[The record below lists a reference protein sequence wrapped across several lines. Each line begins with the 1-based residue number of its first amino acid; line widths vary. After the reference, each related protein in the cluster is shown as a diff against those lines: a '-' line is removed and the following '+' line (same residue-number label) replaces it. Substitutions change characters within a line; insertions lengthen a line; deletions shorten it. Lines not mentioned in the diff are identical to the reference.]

1 MWSCGWCFWGP
12 GVCLGLGVVWGLCG
26 YWGVFCVW
34 EVLECG
40 GCLGLGALL
49 PPPAPPFG
57 RGPPSLRCRGDPK
70 AAAPLYFSPLP
81 PPHSNPQLEAQGS
94 EGETGGGVSMA
105 PLHLGTP
112 SPPGGHGVGVTWGG

>member
-49 PPPAPPFG
+49 PPPPLPPLG
-57 RGPPSLRCRGDPK
+57 GVPHPCGAVETPKPPPRCTSPPS
-70 AAAPLYFSPLP
+70 

-112 SPPGGHGVGVTWGG
+112 SPPPGDTGWG

>member
-1 MWSCGWCFWGP
+1 MFVELRVVLLGSR
-12 GVCLGLGVVWGLCG
+12 GVFGAGGCLGAVRIL
-26 YWGVFCVW
+26 GVFCVW

-49 PPPAPPFG
+49 PPPPPAPPFG

-81 PPHSNPQLEAQGS
+81 PPFQPSVGGS
-94 EGETGGGVSMA
+94 G
-105 PLHLGTP
+105 L
-112 SPPGGHGVGVTWGG
+112 

>member
-1 MWSCGWCFWGP
+1 M
-12 GVCLGLGVVWGLCG
+12 GLGVVWGLCG

-81 PPHSNPQLEAQGS
+81 PIPTLIWRLRALREKL
-94 EGETGGGVSMA
+94 GGGVSMA

-112 SPPGGHGVGVTWGG
+112 SPPGGHGVGAIWGG